1 MMKQQILIEDDNENV
16 NPHLSHFIEN
26 ITESEHNYPDT
37 FINNSIQSKQ
47 QMLPTKAQSKHSK
60 SKCSDV
66 LKNLKWEEAQSPN
79 THNNTSIE
87 SIESIFNYSNKYKHK
102 TSSNNNISPHL
113 PNQKELSMLSS
124 IPNNKRP
131 HSSNILPKYKHKSKS
146 NNNNNNNEQSSIMDI
161 PISNIKRNKCKRH
174 SQINL
179 KAKYIITLEQN
190 FNIKGIPQQQQQQRN
205 TKVKKKKHH
214 KHKHKKHNKEHN
226 FDLSDSEISDI
237 NLSAISQL
245 KRDIINKRKSQK
257 INEHKCNTNSS
268 LNVNAKCNRKLKLD
282 IIQCIKKSKSMID
295 EVCWSRDDNND
306 NTFLDHSTLL
316 IMKDLDSGKK
326 QNKKELNEKL
336 LLKKKKVVK
345 NKNIVNNSNNKI
357 GSNSKSKSKS
367 KSILKKDN
375 DSPNKG
381 NVVLQ
386 YNEEKTKSK
395 NKQNKKSS
403 NSNSKITSKSK
414 TSNNTNRSSS
424 NNNNNIR
431 NKSNS
436 RLTLNA
442 DKPKQT
448 FSPNTSRK
456 NSQSPKNETNKQNKH
471 NNTNNTNNT
480 NNIKHLKVHQ
490 TKLPKC
496 KGKNTPIKNNNN
508 NTNTNTNNNNNNNNN
523 NSQPQQTKLMPSSKN
538 PLPNIPKIQTKITPI
553 QLKNVHHA
561 HSPSYK
567 HILHNNNN
575 TNTNNNLLHSSP
587 TQILDESQC
596 KRITRDRSHRQ
607 PFSGISQEYIDKKKQ
622 FFMDLMRDPN
632 NPYSLYWSNKMLS
645 KGFGVTTN
653 VKGTLNCVPNLG
665 LINFNNS
672 HSQLPYTNSTIYSP
686 EELST
691 ITKIKRC
698 QYEHLK
704 HNNNNDNHNDK
715 SLSHNAS
722 TFYNISKYYI
732 PKTTERTSSC
742 NTKLKLVQYPSIY
755 KYFQ

>member
-1 MMKQQILIEDDNENV
+1 
-16 NPHLSHFIEN
+16 
-26 ITESEHNYPDT
+26 
-37 FINNSIQSKQ
+37 
-47 QMLPTKAQSKHSK
+47 
-60 SKCSDV
+60 
-66 LKNLKWEEAQSPN
+66 
-79 THNNTSIE
+79 
-87 SIESIFNYSNKYKHK
+87 
-102 TSSNNNISPHL
+102 
-113 PNQKELSMLSS
+113 
-124 IPNNKRP
+124 
-131 HSSNILPKYKHKSKS
+131 
-146 NNNNNNNEQSSIMDI
+146 
-161 PISNIKRNKCKRH
+161 
-174 SQINL
+174 
-179 KAKYIITLEQN
+179 
-190 FNIKGIPQQQQQQRN
+190 
-205 TKVKKKKHH
+205 
-214 KHKHKKHNKEHN
+214 
-226 FDLSDSEISDI
+226 
-237 NLSAISQL
+237 
-245 KRDIINKRKSQK
+245 
-257 INEHKCNTNSS
+257 
-268 LNVNAKCNRKLKLD
+268 
-282 IIQCIKKSKSMID
+282 MID

-336 LLKKKKVVK
+336 LLKKKKVIK

-357 GSNSKSKSKS
+357 GSSSNNKSKSKS
-367 KSILKKDN
+367 KSILKKDKDN
-375 DSPNKG
+375 TTKG

-456 NSQSPKNETNKQNKH
+456 NSQSPKNETNKQN
-471 NNTNNTNNT
+471 NNNT

-496 KGKNTPIKNNNN
+496 KGKNTPIQNNNN
-508 NTNTNTNNNNNNNNN
+508 NTNTNN
-523 NSQPQQTKLMPSSKN
+523 NSQPQQTKLIPSSKN

-553 QLKNVHHA
+553 QLKNAHHV

-567 HILHNNNN
+567 HILPNNNNN

-672 HSQLPYTNSTIYSP
+672 HSQLPYTNNTIYSP

-704 HNNNNDNHNDK
+704 HNNNNNNDNHNDK